1 MTSFSSQSP
10 KQLQEFPLQSKLD
23 KKLYGDQSSKIV
35 KEHIEINLDGLTMED
50 VILRSFIVSV
60 FFSST
65 QS

>member
-50 VILRSFIVSV
+50 VIL
-60 FFSST
+60 
-65 QS
+65 